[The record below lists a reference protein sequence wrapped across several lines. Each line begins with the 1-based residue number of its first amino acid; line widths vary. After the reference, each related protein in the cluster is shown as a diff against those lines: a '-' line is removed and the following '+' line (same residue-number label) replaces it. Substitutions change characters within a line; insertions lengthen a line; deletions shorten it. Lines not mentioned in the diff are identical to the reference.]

1 VRKQTI
7 PEHLKPM
14 RKCSESRATRHDN
27 GSGVSVTLRPIFD
40 IASAAITGVLG
51 IYHSVLSYFGRIE
64 LSHPEPRLGTAHAKA
79 KHRIAPPTHGVY
91 QFLIN
96 VSGRAA
102 GMNPRWRLMLAF
114 AAFSIELVLLLVL
127 YRPVMF
133 GFDNYMFRDWGA
145 NLALPYFVSHGLR
158 PDVDFG
164 YNYGLLTVFLSDAW
178 FRVFGAT
185 PYSCQAAM
193 LLAAIAIAWA
203 LARAAAYLD
212 VRYYKW
218 AFIVVMLPFGARLAY
233 ANLAHSIDAAL
244 IANAIVEHLRGR
256 RSSALVLS
264 TAAVFARPAVGLVY
278 GLILVATIVWTSR
291 NDWPTIVRELLPAA
305 ATATFLGL
313 FLGALYGPE
322 SLLRTILPIH
332 GMNNY
337 RAAHAGFFSSN
348 GRSFY
353 YFPDVS
359 LGFYIGGP
367 TGVWIACVLWLFVN
381 AGIAANRLIKSEGG
395 ICDEVVLTCVL
406 LHTAFVLFMFGP
418 PITWTYCSYIL
429 VLGVIIANQTP
440 PWLSRTVISLMI
452 VLGLLSNKAGLIDLR
467 RLYATTQPLPQAYG
481 LWATRNEVVDW
492 EHVLDLVRG
501 HRTTLLVEL
510 GAGAVIAPELEKPTT
525 FCMTAGHALE
535 PELQRQIGT
544 MRHVEF
550 IVSPIS
556 SVEDVEGPSYGHVL
570 EYYPELARE
579 LDRDKMIYKGEYFVV
594 FHVDSRIA
602 LLRMLRVAR

>member
-1 VRKQTI
+1 
-7 PEHLKPM
+7 
-14 RKCSESRATRHDN
+14 
-27 GSGVSVTLRPIFD
+27 
-40 IASAAITGVLG
+40 
-51 IYHSVLSYFGRIE
+51 
-64 LSHPEPRLGTAHAKA
+64 
-79 KHRIAPPTHGVY
+79 
-91 QFLIN
+91 
-96 VSGRAA
+96 
-102 GMNPRWRLMLAF
+102 MNPRWRLMLAF
-114 AAFSIELVLLLVL
+114 AAFSIELALLLVL

-145 NLALPYFVSHGLR
+145 NLMLPYLISHGLR
-158 PDVDFG
+158 PIVDFG
-164 YNYGLLTVFLSDAW
+164 YNYGLLTVFLSDVW

-203 LARAAAYLD
+203 FARAAAYLD
-212 VRYYKW
+212 VSYYKW

-278 GLILVATIVWTSR
+278 GLILVATIVWRSR
-291 NDWPTIVRELLPAA
+291 NDWRTIVRQLLPAA
-305 ATATFLGL
+305 ATAFFLGL
-313 FLGALYGPE
+313 FFGVLYGPE
-322 SLLRTILPIH
+322 SLVRTILPIN

-337 RAAHAGFFSSN
+337 RVAHAGFFRSN

-353 YFPDVS
+353 YFPNVS
-359 LGFYIGGP
+359 FGFYIGGP

-381 AGIAANRLIKSEGG
+381 GGIAAKRLFKSEGG
-395 ICDEVVLTCVL
+395 ICDEVVLSCVL

-418 PITWTYCSYIL
+418 PSTWTYCSYIL

-440 PWLSRTVISLMI
+440 LRLARTVIILMV
-452 VLGLLSNKAGLIDLR
+452 VLGLLSNKTELVGLR
-467 RLYATTQPLPQAYG
+467 HLYATTQPLPQAYG
-481 LWATRNEVVDW
+481 LWATRNEVVEW
-492 EHVLDLVRG
+492 EHALDLVRG
-501 HRTTLLVEL
+501 HRTALLVEL
-510 GAGAVIAPELEKPTT
+510 GAGAALTPELEKSGA
-525 FCMTAGHALE
+525 FIMTAGHALE
-535 PELQRQIGT
+535 PELQRQIDL

-550 IVSPIS
+550 ILSPIS

-579 LDRDKMIYKGEYFVV
+579 LDRDKVIYKGEYFVV
-594 FHVDSRIA
+594 FHVDSQAA
-602 LLRMLRVAR
+602 LLRMLRVTPSNRSSEREAGIVTYNSAWPFL